1 MDFRSLQPSRNRHA
15 EVGKEVQSLPCNLND
30 VETTQKR
37 ESQVLAEMV
46 RRIPQIQGLGTNGK
60 APDRHANEGNPRG
73 KENVTNEQQ
82 QKGNKSIDTASD
94 LPRKK
99 VDPVTLAEQNRL
111 TQARQNRARVY
122 SGLPGNPQRT
132 PWVK

>member
-1 MDFRSLQPSRNRHA
+1 M
-15 EVGKEVQSLPCNLND
+15 QSLPCNLND
-30 VETTQKR
+30 VELKQERETQV
-37 ESQVLAEMV
+37 SAERV
-46 RRIPQIQGLGTNGK
+46 PQIPQIQGLVTNGT
-60 APDRHANEGNPRG
+60 APDVHANEGNPRG